1 MTLRQ
6 GQHTIVIDG
15 VTQAFEVAG
24 SGPICIAHSGGPGI
38 RSGYL
43 RVPPLEQRLTMVYLD
58 PIGTGRSGLLPG
70 GAYSMERYA
79 AFSGKLAEHLGVER
93 YFFLGHSHGGC
104 VGLQLALDAPEV
116 LEGLILYSGA
126 PVFGSVLFEE
136 SGRQVEA
143 KVARWHDREEVVE
156 AARVFRAQAAHGLVF
171 PDQEAAS
178 AYLNDV
184 LPLYF
189 ADYRHT
195 VAELGSLRADLTFDP
210 DRRHYDWDVRAE
222 LHKIG
227 TRTLIISGRHD
238 FISPPRWVDELRSEL
253 PVALLAELTES
264 GHFGHLEEPERF
276 ADAVLAFT
284 AG

>member
-6 GQHTIVIDG
+6 GQHSIEIDG

-24 SGPICIAHSGGPGI
+24 AGPICIAHSGGPGI
-38 RSGYL
+38 VSGYL
-43 RVPPLEQRLTMVYLD
+43 RSPLLERRLTMVYLD

-70 GAYSMERYA
+70 GEYSVERYA
-79 AFSGKLAEHLGVER
+79 AFSGKVAEHLGAER

-104 VGLQLALDAPEV
+104 VGLQLALDAPET
-116 LEGLILYSGA
+116 LAGLVLYSSA
-126 PVFGSVLFEE
+126 PVFGSMLFEE

-143 KVARWHDREEVVE
+143 QVARWPDREEVVE
-156 AARVFRAQAAHGLVF
+156 AARAFRAQAAHGLAF
-171 PDQEAAS
+171 PDQNAAL
-178 AYLNDV
+178 AYLNGV

-189 ADYRHT
+189 ADYRRT
-195 VAELGSLRADLTFDP
+195 VAALGPVEADLTFDP
-210 DRRHYDWDVRAE
+210 YRQHYDWDVRAE
-222 LHKIG
+222 LHRIG
-227 TRTLIISGRHD
+227 TPTLIISGEHD
-238 FISPPRWVDELRSEL
+238 FISPPRWAAELRRALSG
-253 PVALLAELTES
+253 ALLAELPES